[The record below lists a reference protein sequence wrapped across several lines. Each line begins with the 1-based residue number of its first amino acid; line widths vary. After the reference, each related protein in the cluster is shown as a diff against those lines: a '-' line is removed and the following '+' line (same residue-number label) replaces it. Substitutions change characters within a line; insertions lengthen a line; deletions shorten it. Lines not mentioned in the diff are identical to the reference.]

1 MKLDFTQNVY
11 VGQFHNRK
19 CKGSKYLPTATIR
32 VKKAEK
38 TLQDVSNSWAADG
51 GECEENST
59 MFLIFSTTQRITI
72 ELTYSQIPNCNLCAM
87 YHPAQGHD
95 HDVSHCY

>member
-1 MKLDFTQNVY
+1 MKLGLTQNVY
-11 VGQFHNRK
+11 VGHIYDRK
-19 CKGSKYLPTATIR
+19 CKGSKDLPTATIR

-59 MFLIFSTTQRITI
+59 MFLVFPTTQRIT
-72 ELTYSQIPNCNLCAM
+72 
-87 YHPAQGHD
+87 
-95 HDVSHCY
+95 